1 MYKQV
6 SRLLTKIAH
15 IVSLFNIDKIIVQGG
30 RIMTDKKIKDVD
42 TARLEVLR
50 RMPKEI
56 VDKLTQEEIKIF
68 LYQDDWPDSLREK
81 LKDYLID

>member
-1 MYKQV
+1 M
-6 SRLLTKIAH
+6 ADD
-15 IVSLFNIDKIIVQGG
+15 N
-30 RIMTDKKIKDVD
+30 KKIKDVD

-68 LYQDDWPDSLREK
+68 LYQDEWPDSLREK
-81 LKDYLID
+81 LKDYLVD

>member
-15 IVSLFNIDKIIVQGG
+15 IVSLFNIDKIVQGG

>member
-1 MYKQV
+1 M
-6 SRLLTKIAH
+6 AD
-15 IVSLFNIDKIIVQGG
+15 NNN
-30 RIMTDKKIKDVD
+30 KIKDVD
-42 TARLEVLR
+42 TGRLEVLR

-81 LKDYLID
+81 LKDYLVD